1 MNGSSKPSVLI
12 VGGLGEWLFPG
23 NVEHRT
29 DEQWIGYVGRFLA
42 KYIHSENLA
51 SSIRIVDKVLPQLA
65 HLAPEFTEACSQ
77 DRFIQADAS
86 RESSMARVFDHPHGP
101 DATWDYVFNCA
112 GETAWSQAPEIYKLR
127 SWQLSVTLANEAAKR
142 KVKAFVEVST
152 GMVYAPHRSPRTEQD
167 KLKPWLKLA
176 KVKLEAEQ
184 ELSRIPGLNLV
195 ILRLAHVYGEYDS
208 KFIAKALCLARVY
221 QEQQKELKWLWT
233 EDLRIN
239 TVHVE
244 DVARALWAAAQWRSK
259 NHTIPSSSGSS
270 SPTLSRRPTLTK
282 GEDAPSG
289 NVPIFNIVDHGET
302 SQGILADVISR
313 VFDIQTGF
321 QGTIISSFAKMNLEH
336 VVDDLN
342 EDILQ
347 PWADLLESKGI
358 TKPGPLTPFLEKELL
373 KDTDLSLDGS
383 LFERVV
389 EFKYNRPDGLTVDAV
404 KEMITSYQKMEW
416 WP

>member
-1 MNGSSKPSVLI
+1 MS
-12 VGGLGEWLFPG
+12 
-23 NVEHRT
+23 
-29 DEQWIGYVGRFLA
+29 
-42 KYIHSENLA
+42 
-51 SSIRIVDKVLPQLA
+51 RI
-65 HLAPEFTEACSQ
+65 
-77 DRFIQADAS
+77 
-86 RESSMARVFDHPHGP
+86 FDHPDGP

-142 KVKAFVEVST
+142 RVKSFVEVST
-152 GMVYAPHRSPRTEQD
+152 GVVYAPNRTPRTEQD

-195 ILRLAHVYGEYDS
+195 ILRPAHVYGEYDS

-221 QEQQKELKWLWT
+221 QEQQKELKWLWS

-244 DVARALWAAAQWRSK
+244 DMARALWAAAKWRST
-259 NHTIPSSSGSS
+259 NSTIPSSS
-270 SPTLSRRPTLTK
+270 PTITRRPTLGSK

-302 SQGILADVISR
+302 SQGKLAELVSQAFNIK
-313 VFDIQTGF
+313 TGF
-321 QGTIISSFAKMNLEH
+321 QGTLVSSFARFNLEH
-336 VVDDLN
+336 VVDDVN
-342 EDILQ
+342 EESLQ
-347 PWADLLESKGI
+347 PWADMLEKKGI
-358 TKPGPLTPFLEKELL
+358 TKPGPLSPFLEKELL
-373 KDTDLSLDGS
+373 KDADLSLDGS
-383 LFERVV
+383 LFERTTG
-389 EFKYNRPDGLTVDAV
+389 FKYERESGLTLEGV
-404 KEMITSYQKMEW
+404 KGILASYERMGW